1 MLTRTIFILS
11 CFFVFG
17 CKSPEARKPVQ
28 SNSGTFIKSSVER
41 NKKLY
46 EQEKEAIQ
54 SIIDNDST
62 RNYITS
68 ENGFWYYYNKKD
80 SIAANKPVFGDEVTF
95 TYNIKDF
102 NGKEIL
108 SEEEVGLQFYKVEQ
122 TNQDL
127 ISGIREG
134 LKLMQ
139 EGERVTFLFPSYK
152 AFGYYGI
159 QGKLG
164 SNVPVKSTITLKSIN
179 QTEEN

>member
-1 MLTRTIFILS
+1 MLIRTVFILS

-28 SNSGTFIKSSVER
+28 SNSGTFIKNSVER

-46 EQEKEAIQ
+46 EQEKAAIQ
-54 SIIDNDST
+54 SIIDKDST

-68 ENGFWYYYNKKD
+68 ENGFWYYYNSKD
-80 SIAANKPVFGDEVTF
+80 SIVTNKPVFGDEVTF
-95 TYNIKDF
+95 TYNIEDF

-108 SEEEVGLQFYKVEQ
+108 SEEETGLQFYKVEQ

-134 LKLMQ
+134 IKLMQ
-139 EGERVTFLFPSYK
+139 EGEQVTFLFPSYK
-152 AFGYYGI
+152 AYGYYGI